1 MDMELLM
8 KRNGNKE
15 GTIMKSMN
23 NIIALTTLLVAG
35 ATFFACSNDENEA
48 PEQSV
53 NPSQNTYTLTVIA
66 SKNNDAA
73 TRALSLS
80 GSTLNATWSEGDE
93 VKVYNSDT
101 EIGTLTAQN
110 SGAST
115 TLTGNLTLAPS
126 VGDNLT
132 LKFLSPDYA
141 VQEGTLEYIAANCDY
156 ATATVTVSTVN
167 TTQKTITTTG
177 NADFH
182 NQQAIVKLTLTD
194 ASSSPISISK
204 LTISYDG
211 YGYAVTPATATNE
224 FYVAIPYT
232 NYTTSKTI
240 SLYATDRSN
249 TYIYSKSSVFFDNG
263 QFYSITVKMRPPSA
277 PDGVQAVDLGLP
289 SGTLWAN
296 MNVGATNP
304 EECGDYFAWAETEPQ
319 DGNQYNWESHKY
331 VKSGINIYTKYCNN
345 TDFGYN
351 GFIDNKVVLEAE
363 DDAAT
368 VNWGNQW
375 RMPTIA
381 DFREL
386 IDNTNL
392 EIINNYMNGAI
403 GCKFSNKNDESKFIY
418 LPSAGSRS
426 MGELCN
432 YSSDAM
438 SGQYWSSSLIDE
450 DNLCNTWCL
459 YVRGWGIS
467 LSPASR
473 ISGFSIRPVRSSN

>member
-1 MDMELLM
+1 M
-8 KRNGNKE
+8 KILFNCKTLAFLFYSVITIAACNDSDDILTERNNGSSEVKSYTF
-15 GTIMKSMN
+15 TIK
-23 NIIALTTLLVAG
+23 
-35 ATFFACSNDENEA
+35 ATKGDDS
-48 PEQSV
+48 S
-53 NPSQNTYTLTVIA
+53 
-66 SKNNDAA
+66 

-80 GSTLNATWSEGDE
+80 GSTLNATWTTGDE
-93 VKVYNSDT
+93 VTVFNGDT
-101 EIGTLTAQN
+101 EIGVLTAQS
-110 SGAST
+110 SGSTT
-115 TLTGNLTLAPS
+115 TLTGSLTTAPN

-132 LKFLSPDYA
+132 LKFLRPNYA
-141 VQEGTLEYIAANCDY
+141 MQAGTLEYIASNCDY
-156 ATATVTVSTVN
+156 AEARITVGTVN
-167 TTQKTITTTG
+167 ASEKTITSTG
-177 NADFH
+177 DADFN
-182 NQQAIVKLTLTD
+182 NQQAIVKFTLIDNNT
-194 ASSSPISISK
+194 SSTPISISK
-204 LTISYDG
+204 LTISYGG
-211 YGYAVTPATATNE
+211 YGYTVIPATATNE
-224 FYVAIPYT
+224 LYVAISSNNTT
-232 NYTTSKTI
+232 NKAI
-240 SLYATDRSN
+240 NFYATDGCN
-249 TYIYSKSSVFFDNG
+249 TYIYSKSSVSLENG
-263 QFYSITVKMRPPSA
+263 QYYSITVKMRPPSA

-331 VKSGINIYTKYCNN
+331 VKSGINTYTKYCNN

-351 GFIDNKVVLEAE
+351 GFTDNKVVLEAE

-418 LPSAGSRS
+418 LPSAGTRS

-432 YSSDAM
+432 YSSNAM

-450 DNLCNTWCL
+450 DNLCNTGYL
-459 YVRGWGIS
+459 DVRGWGIY